1 MALLKICRICSE
13 ATAQSAT
20 TIAAVINVMSTQP
33 GTSPR
38 SATSRRASRAPRSG
52 RTWAVA
58 LSGAAAGGEAEWADR
73 CSRMRWTDMGAS
85 SGGGNGS
92 CGTGRP
98 EPRWSEGGMEG
109 GMRVGRAGRGGGEAR
124 GGGRGGGGWGG
135 LARHRVGIS
144 SDRDLQNGQAREDGE
159 DDDQGKDQE
168 HDRDEHRD
176 LAPPGGL
183 HEFALGG
190 LAGVL

>member
-1 MALLKICRICSE
+1 G
-13 ATAQSAT
+13 
-20 TIAAVINVMSTQP
+20 
-33 GTSPR
+33 GT
-38 SATSRRASRAPRSG
+38 
-52 RTWAVA
+52 
-58 LSGAAAGGEAEWADR
+58 
-73 CSRMRWTDMGAS
+73 
-85 SGGGNGS
+85 
-92 CGTGRP
+92 
-98 EPRWSEGGMEG
+98 
-109 GMRVGRAGRGGGEAR
+109 GRAGRGGR
-124 GGGRGGGGWGG
+124 SGGGARVGGGWGG

-190 LAGVL
+190 LAGVLRLSAQDVGQGGAALDRDGHAFSEAPERRERGAAAQRGQRLGDTRAGPDVGDRGGELLRQRPGRGTGDALHGSDGALPRGHREAEQIG